1 MSIKEEFFKAFN
13 IGKPVMRK
21 WYYDGYYEDFSWEYE
36 DVIIPSALLEE
47 YDNSVEKLNDRI
59 QELKMDDT
67 KYKRE
72 IDAVDTEYGKVSCAY
87 MKYPRITDRNILQ
100 LMCIL
105 NDVTFAT
112 FYGCTVEELSN
123 NILKEC
129 IDSITKVNWR
139 NRNICVDDYIKQV
152 QDVFKEA

>member
-1 MSIKEEFFKAFN
+1 MSITEEFFKAFN

-21 WYYDGYYEDFSWEYE
+21 WYYDGYYEDFSWEYD
-36 DVIIPSALLEE
+36 DVIIPSSLLEE
-47 YDNSVEKLNDRI
+47 YDNSVEKLNNRI
-59 QELKMDDT
+59 QELKHDDT

-87 MKYPRITDRNILQ
+87 MKYPSITDRNILQ

-105 NDVTFAT
+105 NDVTFPSID
-112 FYGCTVEELSN
+112 GCTVTELSN